1 VIAIKYDDL
10 WLAFDFVSSAPPME
24 NNAYIAVDTGVIYW
38 RSEVNPVEKDV
49 PDDLETSDRYIT
61 IPHKNDLDLGRSL
74 ALRFAA
80 QEIPDRYEQA
90 KDFFRREGAY
100 GRFKQ
105 LLEIENVLEKRYKYE
120 AECGQRALREWCA
133 ENGIEICQND
143 GDPSA

>member
-1 VIAIKYDDL
+1 
-10 WLAFDFVSSAPPME
+10 ME

-61 IPHKNDLDLGRSL
+61 IPPKNDLDLGRSL

-90 KDFFRREGAY
+90 KDVVRREGAY

-120 AECGQRALREWCA
+120 AECGQ
-133 ENGIEICQND
+133 
-143 GDPSA
+143 